1 MARRSVL
8 ICDGKGCGAVLLE
21 EHDGFLIHGTIS
33 TGLTESPK
41 TLVGNNDDDAA
52 PSPDGSPET
61 ALCEK
66 CLLEALGLGK

>member
-33 TGLTESPK
+33 TGLTENTK
-41 TLVGNNDDDAA
+41 VLIGGDEAA
-52 PSPDGSPET
+52 PSLNGATET

-66 CLLEALGLGK
+66 CLLQALGLGK